1 MNISKRSV
9 LLSSTIAIAIFSGS
23 LAAQGFGQLKD
34 IMGGSGGSS
43 ASGAASSLG
52 SLGSLGSFGSLS
64 SITSGSTGNVAG
76 IIQYCVQNNYLGDS
90 NASSASSVKDQLM
103 GKLSGSGAQPAQSD
117 PDYVNGAKGV
127 LNGSNGQSM
136 DLSMA
141 GLKASVTKKVC
152 QKILDQGKSLL

>member
-34 IMGGSGGSS
+34 IMGGSS

-117 PDYVNGAKGV
+117 PDYVNGAKGI

>member
-1 MNISKRSV
+1 
-9 LLSSTIAIAIFSGS
+9 
-23 LAAQGFGQLKD
+23 
-34 IMGGSGGSS
+34 
-43 ASGAASSLG
+43 
-52 SLGSLGSFGSLS
+52 
-64 SITSGSTGNVAG
+64 
-76 IIQYCVQNNYLGDS
+76 
-90 NASSASSVKDQLM
+90 M